1 MNHWAGKL
9 WYAYGTS
16 MTAQCDT
23 EPERGNYVETVV
35 ERSGLRLV
43 NKAKGGACL
52 IPDGWGKR
60 DNLPRVTCT
69 DDGKCDADLITLE
82 VLPNEGKRIGEITS
96 TDDKTVCGCLNQAI
110 RYLQAN
116 THAQIV
122 LIIMIRGN
130 QHPAEEALEGYDYS
144 NYELAVKAEQVA
156 RLNGIPSINAFLD
169 SGFGYERVKARDYQL
184 DQIHLNKTGGKIMGE
199 FIWSKL
205 KDIPLWIP
213 EEKEPVLEKS
223 HWNGKLWYAYGTSLT
238 AQQPE
243 AEPLRGNYVEVAE
256 ARGGLRLV
264 NKGQGGFG
272 LTPDGWGK
280 CRNKPLVMCTDDGKC
295 DADLITLEVLPNEGR
310 VAGEIFDT
318 CDETVCGAVNQAIRY
333 LQANTHAQIV
343 LIVMILTNKVAAD
356 QPIGE
361 GFGYT
366 GYEIATKMEQV
377 ARLNGIPCINAFLDS
392 GFGYERVKNHDYQLD
407 HIHLNKT
414 GGRIMGEFVWSKLK
428 NIPLWMPED

>member
-1 MNHWAGKL
+1 MNHWEGKL

-16 MTAQCDT
+16 MTAQCET
-23 EPERGNYVETVV
+23 EPLRGNYVETVV

-52 IPDGWGKR
+52 TPDGWGKG
-60 DNLPRVTCT
+60 DNKPRVMNT

-82 VLPNEGKRIGEITS
+82 VLPNEGKRIGDIFS
-96 TDDKTVCGCLNQAI
+96 TDGETVCGCLNQAI

-116 THAQIV
+116 TRAQIV
-122 LIIMIRGN
+122 LIIMIRSN
-130 QHPAEEALEGYDYS
+130 THPVEEPVEGCDHSNFELALRAEE
-144 NYELAVKAEQVA
+144 VA
-156 RLNGIPSINAFLD
+156 RLNGIPCINAFLD
-169 SGFGYERVKARDYQL
+169 AGFGYARVKARDYQL
-184 DQIHLNKTGGKIMGE
+184 DQIHFNKTGARIMGE

-205 KDIPLWIP
+205 KDIPLWTP
-213 EEKEPVLEKS
+213 AKALPARVVS
-223 HWNGKLWYAYGTSLT
+223 HWNDKLWYAYGTSLT
-238 AQQPE
+238 AQQPV
-243 AEPLRGNYVEVAE
+243 AEPLRGNYVETVE
-256 ARGGLRLV
+256 AYSGMRLV

-280 CRNKPLVMCTDDGKC
+280 SRNKPIVMNVDDGKC
-295 DADLITLEVLPNEGR
+295 DADLITLEVLPNEGKI
-310 VAGEIFDT
+310 AGEIYDS

-333 LQANTHAQIV
+333 LQENTHAQIV
-343 LIVMILTNKVAAD
+343 LIIMILTNKVSAD

-366 GYEIATKMEQV
+366 GYEIAKKLEQV

-392 GFGYERVKNHDYQLD
+392 GFGYERVKGHAYQLD

-414 GGRIMGEFVWSKLK
+414 GGRIMGEFIWSRLK
-428 NIPLWMPED
+428 NIPLWKY